1 MKLIIA
7 AIKPFKLEEV
17 REALTSIGVRG
28 MMVTEIKGFGTQS
41 GHTEIYRGAEYA
53 VNFVPKVKLE
63 IVVADGLAEQ
73 VVETITKTAQTGKI
87 GDGKIFTLDVRKRA
101 SGAHRRDRRRR
112 ALSRARID
120 RTRTRPMHLT
130 KLLPLAGVAALAA
143 AGRRRAGRPVPAGA
157 PAGTEIGFI
166 LTTFMFLVTGFLVF
180 WMAAGFSMLEAG
192 LVRSKNVTMQLT
204 KNMGLFAIAA
214 IMYYLIGYNLMYPG
228 DGWSISGV
236 LGAFSPAAL
245 EPVGVAATDVD
256 LTYASVGSDFFFQL
270 MFCATTASIVS
281 GTLAE
286 RIKLWPFLLFTVIL
300 TGLIYPIQASWKW
313 GGGFLAPPKLSIS
326 STSPGPRSC
335 TRSAAGRRSPVHC
348 ILGARRGK
356 YGKDGSVNAFPGSN
370 LTLATLGTFILWMG
384 WFGFNGGSQLYMDTA
399 GNVADISR
407 IFANTNTAAAGGA
420 IAALILTQLVYK
432 KVDLTMV
439 LNGALAGLVSIT
451 AEPLTPVAG
460 GCDPDRC
467 RRRRDR
473 GLRRALPRQAQD
485 RRRGRRHPGAPLR
498 RHLGHH
504 RGGHH
509 QPRREP
515 LRPAHLDRDRRRLRL
530 RRLAGGL
537 VHPQDDHGHPGVG
550 RGRVHGARQGRARH
564 GGLPG
569 IHQRLSSDRAVRVT
583 GPDVRVRAI
592 FLSR

>member
-1 MKLIIA
+1 
-7 AIKPFKLEEV
+7 
-17 REALTSIGVRG
+17 
-28 MMVTEIKGFGTQS
+28 
-41 GHTEIYRGAEYA
+41 
-53 VNFVPKVKLE
+53 
-63 IVVADGLAEQ
+63 
-73 VVETITKTAQTGKI
+73 
-87 GDGKIFTLDVRKRA
+87 
-101 SGAHRRDRRRR
+101 
-112 ALSRARID
+112 
-120 RTRTRPMHLT
+120 MHLT
-130 KLLPLAGVAALAA
+130 KLLPLAGVAALVPLAA
-143 AGRRRAGRPVPAGA
+143 VAQDAPVPAGA

-236 LGAFSPAAL
+236 LGAFSPAVL

-313 GGGFLAPPKLSIS
+313 GGGFLAPGAEGVTDFLDFAG
-326 STSPGPRSC
+326 STVVHSVGGW
-335 TRSAAGRRSPVHC
+335 AALAGALL
-348 ILGARRGK
+348 LGARRGK

-420 IAALILTQLVYK
+420 IAALLLTQLVYR

-451 AEPLTPVAG
+451 AEPLTPSLGAATLIGAVGGVIVVFAVPLLDKLRIDDVVGAIPVHLFAG
-460 GCDPDRC
+460 IWGTIAVVITNPDASLFVQLKSIVIVGIFVFAVSLAVWFILKMTMGIRVPEE
-467 RRRRDR
+467 DEFM
-473 GLRRALPRQAQD
+473 GLDKAE
-485 RRRGRRHPGAPLR
+485 
-498 RHLGHH
+498 LGMEAY
-504 RGGHH
+504 
-509 QPRREP
+509 PEF
-515 LRPAHLDRDRRRLRL
+515 
-530 RRLAGGL
+530 
-537 VHPQDDHGHPGVG
+537 
-550 RGRVHGARQGRARH
+550 
-564 GGLPG
+564 
-569 IHQRLSSDRAVRVT
+569 T
-583 GPDVRVRAI
+583 NN
-592 FLSR
+592 